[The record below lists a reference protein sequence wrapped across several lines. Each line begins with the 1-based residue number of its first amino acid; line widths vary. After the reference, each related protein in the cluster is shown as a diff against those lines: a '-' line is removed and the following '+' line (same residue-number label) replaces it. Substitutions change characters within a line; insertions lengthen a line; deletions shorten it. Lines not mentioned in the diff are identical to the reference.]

1 MKVAIVASE
10 VAPFSKTGG
19 LADVIGALPG
29 ALQRLGAEV
38 FVITPFYRC
47 VGENAERLGLE
58 LHQESEK
65 VSVPVGD
72 TEHAASIMRSA
83 LPDSQTPVYFLDNAE
98 YYDRPGL
105 YSNPQDG
112 SELEDNSERFLFL
125 SRCALELCLQLGIE
139 PDVFHCHDW
148 QTGLLPIYL
157 KTLYRERL
165 PDSASVFTVHNIEY
179 QGIFWHWDM
188 RLTNLDWA
196 LLNWRMLEYYGNLS
210 FLKAGLVGGDV
221 LTTVSKRYAE
231 EIQAEKYG
239 AGMEGVMRERAKDL
253 FGIVNG
259 VDYTVWN
266 AETDPQI
273 PTNYSEADLSGKATC
288 KDQLQQRFGLE
299 RRADVPLIGM
309 ISRLVGQKGFDLL
322 AAVVPELMKEDV
334 QLVVLGTGDPA
345 YHEFL
350 QDLRSRYPDKV
361 GALLGFSELTA
372 HWIEAGGDMFLMP
385 SRYEPCGLNQL
396 YSLRYGTVPIV
407 RSTGGLADTITDY
420 EEAGSGG
427 EANGFAFEDYGKEAL
442 LDAVRRALRLYKD
455 REAWRSLM
463 RTGMRQ
469 DWSWDR
475 SAREYCNAYRRAVE
489 RAGQRFID
497 PQDNRIRDTG
507 T

>member
-10 VAPFSKTGG
+10 VTPFSKTGG

-29 ALQRLGAEV
+29 ALQKLGMEV

-58 LHQESEK
+58 LHRESKK

-72 TEHAASIMRSA
+72 SQHTASIVRGN
-83 LPDSQTPVYFLDNAE
+83 LPDSQIPVYFLDNAE
-98 YYDRPGL
+98 YYDRAGL
-105 YSNPQDG
+105 YGDPRNG
-112 SELEDNSERFLFL
+112 SEHEDNSERFLFL
-125 SRCALELCLQLGIE
+125 SRCALELCME
-139 PDVFHCHDW
+139 PAMQPQVFHCHDW

-157 KTLYRERL
+157 KTLYRDRL
-165 PDSASVFTVHNIEY
+165 PNCASVFTTHNIEY

-188 RLTNLDWA
+188 RLTGLDWS
-196 LLNWRMLEYYGNLS
+196 LFNWRMLEYYGNLS

-231 EIQAEKYG
+231 EIQTPQYG

-253 FGIVNG
+253 YGIVNG
-259 VDYTVWN
+259 VDYKVWN
-266 AETDPQI
+266 AEVDPQI
-273 PTNYSEADLSGKATC
+273 PANYSADDLSGKATC

-309 ISRLVGQKGFDLL
+309 ISRLAGQKGFDLL
-322 AAVVPELMKEDV
+322 AAAIPELMEEDI
-334 QLVVLGTGDPA
+334 QFAILGTGEA
-345 YHEFL
+345 KYQNFVRE
-350 QDLRSRYPDKV
+350 LRSCHPEKV
-361 GALLGFSELTA
+361 GALLGFSESMA
-372 HWIEAGGDMFLMP
+372 HWIEAGSDMFLMP

-407 RSTGGLADTITDY
+407 RATGGLADTIVDY
-420 EEAGSGG
+420 DKAGEDA
-427 EANGFAFEDYGKEAL
+427 EANGFAFEDYGKDAL

-455 REAWRSLM
+455 RDSWRNVML
-463 RTGMRQ
+463 TGMRQ

-475 SAREYCNAYRRAVE
+475 SARGYCEAYQRAVE
-489 RAGQRFID
+489 RAGQRTIG
-497 PQDNRIRDTG
+497 PQDNRIRDTAA
-507 T
+507 